1 MNIDILIKE
10 HSLYIDKEDEE
21 FINKFSSTTGTKFPK
36 GKLGNYLGSW
46 FEGYIYTLLIGIIT
60 GERRYEGFKDKQQKM
75 RSWNSAT
82 LEQYKYCISLVLSKP
97 DIVGEIGLNKRE
109 EVDKYLE
116 LTNEN
121 ESATF
126 TILNKIKDICD
137 QFSLGGV
144 DFIKRYEE
152 QDPEIFD
159 DPFALKTIF
168 DSALENKIE

>member
-21 FINKFSSTTGTKFPK
+21 FINKFSSTTGANFPK

-75 RSWNSAT
+75 RGWNSAT
-82 LEQYKYCISLVLSKP
+82 LKQYKYCISLVLSKK
-97 DIVGEIGLNKRE
+97 DIIAELGLNKRE

-116 LTNEN
+116 LANES
-121 ESATF
+121 ESATLV
-126 TILNKIKDICD
+126 ILDKLKNICD

-144 DFIKRYEE
+144 DFIKRHEE
-152 QDPEIFD
+152 QNPEIFD
-159 DPFALKTIF
+159 DPLALKSIF
-168 DSALENKIE
+168 DSALENKIN